1 MIFLSKGQS
10 SAEHHRG
17 MHPRERNS
25 MSEQQ
30 PPQQQYHR
38 QAPPPT
44 QPQAPAPSAAAA
56 VVDKQTDENVLEQL
70 RNKNRYN
77 PEELD
82 LSQVERAR

>member
-1 MIFLSKGQS
+1 MKINLQGQS
-10 SAEHHRG
+10 SAESHHRG
-17 MHPRERNS
+17 MPPRERS
-25 MSEQQ
+25 LPEQQ
-30 PPQQQYHR
+30 QPYHR

-44 QPQAPAPSAAAA
+44 QSQSSAPPAAAA
-56 VVDKQTDENVLEQL
+56 VDKQTDENVLEQL